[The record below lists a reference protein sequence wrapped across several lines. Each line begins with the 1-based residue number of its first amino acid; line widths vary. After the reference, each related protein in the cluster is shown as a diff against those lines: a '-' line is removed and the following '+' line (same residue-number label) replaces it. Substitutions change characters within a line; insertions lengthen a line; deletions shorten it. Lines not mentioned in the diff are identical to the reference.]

1 MEEGSADKGW
11 LLFSWLLAGGTD
23 REESAGVILFCAIA
37 GAERGH
43 PGAAAHK
50 HIPDQEQRLRTWDR
64 H

>member
-11 LLFSWLLAGGTD
+11 LLLSWLLAGGTD
-23 REESAGVILFCAIA
+23 QEEPAGVISFCATA
-37 GAERGH
+37 GAERRH

-50 HIPDQEQRLRTWDR
+50 RILDQEQRLRTWDR